1 MLEAPIRTN
10 YPEKSRP
17 IPQSEKW
24 WLLPNFDIE
33 GEIDCLF
40 KIGDQKQTEG
50 LDRKAALDEGLKE
63 VRGNLIGFKLEF
75 LMQEAL
81 LPNPVAQNREGHL
94 INAISGQRIL
104 PMITEDERCGAVYD
118 SFTAVEDFF
127 KGSENGSMA
136 IIASP
141 PGPSGLKDSFGRAI
155 TYPDHQMYMFRK
167 NEIGKMEAF
176 TVVSDMNYQQTLD
189 FMEIMGKDRKLFGV
203 GKTEEEKLA
212 AVVRNAVFLPPT
224 LQGAN
229 RFEDIISNMQTAMG
243 TDVVRVVEQLD
254 PETGTK
260 KKVNRTFAEVYQK
273 LALGERLLSL
283 DSDCERVVGGFE
295 EFTRGVLELLPRDFV
310 RRDIEIKLWQTIN
323 EMYLAVKGK
332 RVPVNLD
339 PRNIQSR
346 YRASA
351 MAISMISGCS
361 GGGMGGMETPF
372 GIRRISLGSELSLGK
387 KSCDGCKQEKEA
399 RELVCGYCKNCGD

>member
-229 RFEDIISNMQTAMG
+229 RFEDIISNMQTVMG
-243 TDVVRVVEQLD
+243 TDVVRTVEQ
-254 PETGTK
+254 PVPGTNQKRIVK
-260 KKVNRTFAEVYQK
+260 KGFSEVYSK
-273 LALGERLLSL
+273 LSQGEKLLNL
-283 DSDCERVVGGFE
+283 DADCERTVRSFE
-295 EFTRGVLELLPRDFV
+295 NFARDMLEIVSPEAARNGL
-310 RRDIEIKLWQTIN
+310 EIKLHDTIV
-323 EMYLAVKGK
+323 EMYMALKGE

-339 PRNIQSR
+339 SFSR
-346 YRASA
+346 QRVYQGYAAS
-351 MAISMISGCS
+351 ISMIAGCS